1 MIYASW
7 NIRGIQ
13 AEGRK
18 TAITDT
24 FGRIKPNII
33 GFQETKKKKL
43 SLIVILN
50 P

>member
-24 FGRIKPNII
+24 FGRVKPNII
-33 GFQETKKKKL
+33 GF
-43 SLIVILN
+43 
-50 P
+50 